1 MWKGSSRS
9 ASGEVGSDAVRRL
22 EDLALTNDVA
32 LENSSLPPL
41 SSIDLNPVLPFPE
54 SLPTLFDWEREA
66 VEVRR
71 SAIDWERAR
80 RSLSSPESDSD
91 SDSEDSGERVCEEV
105 GADALEMVEFEKVTD
120 WARWSM
126 DEEGEESVESEE
138 SECAGDGEERGASL
152 R

>member
-1 MWKGSSRS
+1 MWNGSSCS
-9 ASGEVGSDAVRRL
+9 VSGEAGSDAVRRL

-32 LENSSLPPL
+32 LENISLPPL
-41 SSIDLNPVLPFPE
+41 SSIDLNPVLAFPE
-54 SLPTLFDWEREA
+54 SLPILFDCA
-66 VEVRR
+66 SDTVEVRR

-91 SDSEDSGERVCEEV
+91 SDSEDSCEKVCEEV
-105 GADALEMVEFEKVTD
+105 GADGRDMVEFEKDTD
-120 WARWSM
+120 WPRWST

-138 SECAGDGEERGASL
+138 SACAGDGEERGASL